1 MEKNAMDNGQF
12 QSAQVVKDA
21 EGRQYHTATA
31 PGELAD
37 YILMCGDP
45 DRADRVAKKFDTIE
59 LENRYRE
66 YVIITGTF
74 RGKRVSVCAT
84 GIGCDNTEIAMVELS
99 QCVDNPTF
107 LRIGTCGALQSDIEI
122 GDLIISTGAVRLE
135 DTSTNYVPESYP
147 AVAHYQVVQA
157 LADAATAMNNPFHV
171 GITATCSGF
180 YGAQGRA
187 AGRYRP
193 RNPQLTDELAALK
206 VLNMEMETSTLL
218 TLSSIQNFR
227 AGAVCVVFANRSQD
241 QFIPLE
247 QKSSAENLLIDTG
260 LQTLMNIIKMDEA
273 KA

>member
-1 MEKNAMDNGQF
+1 MEQNITASGELH
-12 QSAQVVKDA
+12 SAQEVKDA

-31 PGELAD
+31 PGEVAD

-45 DRADRVAKKFDTIE
+45 DRAHRTAEKFDNVE

-66 YVIITGTF
+66 YVIITGQYK
-74 RGKRVSVCAT
+74 GNRVTVCAT

-99 QCVDNPTF
+99 QCVDTPTF
-107 LRIGTCGALQSDIEI
+107 LRIGTCGALQSNINI

-135 DTSTNYVPESYP
+135 DTSLNYVPPSYP
-147 AVAHYQVVQA
+147 AVAHYQVVQSLVESA
-157 LADAATAMNNPFHV
+157 VEMGNKYHV

-193 RNPQLTDELAALK
+193 RNPKLVGELTALN

-218 TLSSIQNFR
+218 TLASIQNFR

-241 QFIPLE
+241 QFISMD
-247 QKSSAENLLIDTG
+247 KKHDAENLLIETG
-260 LQTLMNIIKMDEA
+260 LKTLLRVIKQDQA
-273 KA
+273 